1 SRIKTTSNSN
11 QYRWLNVTND
21 INKKLTNDERPK
33 ATEIRLQQKINI
45 PPEQFQALLVS
56 EKLKLFQMEDL
67 LNTPNIETN
76 SLAVNGRVKDFSPYI
91 FSMLTPDVMSNLG
104 YSFQD
109 MVIHCKF
116 GRLDCD
122 NGFRSTVYK
131 QFFTKT
137 RMNMRSMKQMCNRK
151 PNDSNATCFNAK
163 HTSVIY
169 VYYYT
174 EMSMTYNEIASY

>member
-1 SRIKTTSNSN
+1 
-11 QYRWLNVTND
+11 
-21 INKKLTNDERPK
+21 
-33 ATEIRLQQKINI
+33 
-45 PPEQFQALLVS
+45 
-56 EKLKLFQMEDL
+56 MEDL

-122 NGFRSTVYK
+122 NGFRLAHPQLHQMLLSLKPDQGYL
-131 QFFTKT
+131 KT
-137 RMNMRSMKQMCNRK
+137 DEKKSHSSQYCNA
-151 PNDSNATCFNAK
+151 D
-163 HTSVIY
+163 HDYSV
-169 VYYYT
+169 
-174 EMSMTYNEIASY
+174 